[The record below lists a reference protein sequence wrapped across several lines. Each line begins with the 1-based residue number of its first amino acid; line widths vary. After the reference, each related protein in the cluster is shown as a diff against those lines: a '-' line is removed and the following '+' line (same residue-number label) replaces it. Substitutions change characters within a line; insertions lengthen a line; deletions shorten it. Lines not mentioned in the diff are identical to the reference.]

1 MDDDDI
7 VIVSTRLP
15 KKNTSSNTDCQILS
29 IKKRPSSAIEVVSS
43 RVYTRPTMRF
53 GTSSARFH
61 DIIELNSP
69 AHSHTHQRSKRNRP
83 RLPSTDEVIDLEFPS
98 RMTLS
103 SRINL
108 DCCSPPDSTDS
119 SAPTTSAITAE
130 IMNSITSN
138 PKPRKAMVQ
147 SILPP
152 LQPDPPLQPQLAMV
166 KCTICLEFASSKT
179 ALGSTVCGHVFCEDC
194 FKQSQKSSKYC
205 PNCRKKMGKNS
216 YHKLFL

>member
-1 MDDDDI
+1 MEDDDI
-7 VIVSTRLP
+7 VIVSTRSP

-53 GTSSARFH
+53 GPSSAGFH
-61 DIIELNSP
+61 DIIELSSP

-83 RLPSTDEVIDLEFPS
+83 RLQSTDEVIDLEFPS
-98 RMTLS
+98 RN
-103 SRINL
+103 NL
-108 DCCSPPDSTDS
+108 DCRSLSESTDS
-119 SAPTTSAITAE
+119 SAPITSAITAE

-147 SILPP
+147 SIIPP
-152 LQPDPPLQPQLAMV
+152 SQPDPPLQAQLAMV